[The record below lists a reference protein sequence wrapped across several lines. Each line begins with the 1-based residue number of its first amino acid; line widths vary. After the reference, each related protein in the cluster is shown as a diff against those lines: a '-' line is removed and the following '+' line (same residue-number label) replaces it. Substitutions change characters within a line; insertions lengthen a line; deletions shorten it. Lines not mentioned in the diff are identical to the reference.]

1 MGDLIIQ
8 DRDSKQLGS
17 YSPAR
22 ELQQGQPV
30 FTALISHEGGP
41 EGRREEVVVAAAAV
55 VLVGV
60 RGQGR

>member
-8 DRDSKQLGS
+8 DRDCTQLGS

-22 ELQQGQPV
+22 ELQQGQLT

-41 EGRREEVVVAAAAV
+41 EGRRGEDI
-55 VLVGV
+55 LVGAV
-60 RGQGR
+60 AVFVGMKGQGR